1 MGESHERNTNA
12 YLVLGA
18 TGSVGSALCRHFADR
33 GQRIVAA
40 GRNAERLSELAAEF
54 DCPTVTVDAH
64 DLATIDH
71 AFDVAIESF
80 GQIAGVANCIGSLL
94 LKPAHRVSDRE
105 WQDTI
110 VTNLTSSF
118 AVIRAAAE
126 RMRNHGGSLVLM
138 SSAAARIGLAHH
150 EAIAAAKAGII
161 GLTLSAAASYASRGI
176 RINAIAPGLVRSQMT
191 KNLWETAAAAQTSA
205 AMHPLGRLG
214 EPAEIAE
221 TIAWLLGPQ
230 ASWVTGQVIGVDGGL
245 ATIMPRPRARP

>member
-1 MGESHERNTNA
+1 MGESRERNPSV

-18 TGSVGSALCRHFADR
+18 TGSVGSALCRR
-33 GQRIVAA
+33 LTCEGQRVVAA
-40 GRNAERLSELAAEF
+40 GRNPEKLAALAEDL
-54 DCPTVTVDAH
+54 DCLTVHVDAH
-64 DLATIDH
+64 DAPTIDH
-71 AFDVAIESF
+71 AFDVAVDTF
-80 GQIAGVANCIGSLL
+80 GHIDGVANCIGTLL

-110 VTNLTSSF
+110 VTNLTSAF
-118 AVIRAAAE
+118 AVVRAAAE
-126 RMRNHGGSLVLM
+126 RMRNNGGALVLM

-161 GLTLSAAASYASRGI
+161 GLTLAAAASYASRGI

-191 KNLWETAAAAQTSA
+191 KKLWETETAAETSA

-214 EPAEIAE
+214 EPVEIAD

-230 ASWVTGQVIGVDGGL
+230 ASWITGQVIGADGGL
-245 ATIMPRPRARP
+245 ATIMSRPRARP